1 MEIMWSVF
9 SGVLVNVSTEL
20 AKSLIEIY
28 KEKKDNDRKAV
39 ERIKSA
45 VGELCDAYD
54 ENIEEPI
61 ENDGEL
67 SKDEVVEFFCEQN
80 EALGEL
86 LETLYEY
93 REAVSRVLPKK
104 AERYLELVDQLRKIR
119 DNVEAF
125 EKGNAELDTE
135 KALNEYQNGLTD
147 LYRVFD

>member
-61 ENDGEL
+61 ENDGEI
-67 SKDEVVEFFCEQN
+67 SEDEVVEFFCEQN

>member
-9 SGVLVNVSTEL
+9 SGILVNVSTEL

-45 VGELCDAYD
+45 VGKLCDAYD
-54 ENIEEPI
+54 EYIEQPI

-67 SKDEVVEFFCEQN
+67 SEDKVVEFFCGQN
-80 EALGEL
+80 EALGKL
-86 LETLYEY
+86 VETLYEY
-93 REAVSRVLPKK
+93 KEAVSRVLPKK
-104 AERYLELVDQLRKIR
+104 AERYMELVDQLRKIR

-135 KALNEYQNGLTD
+135 KALNEYQIDLTD